1 MKHQHNEPMAKQEAT
16 INHALKQL
24 GATNWRNQK

>member
-1 MKHQHNEPMAKQEAT
+1 MIHNDTPDNNPEAT

-24 GATNWRNQK
+24 GATNWRGEK